1 MPEPGYELA
10 PEEAESSEV
19 KSQGS
24 CRGAEVLQGRGS
36 AELVLSSRLV
46 LGLLGLSVA
55 VGALLGGSAVS
66 LLWPPSMTVAHPGAE
81 GSGGAGVEVL
91 LPSSDSLVGGIEE
104 LWGKAPPQVPK
115 ELLAIINKFLKTK
128 VDNYA
133 NLAQAA
139 KGTQHF
145 HVYAMLGMML
155 QKKKTVCAG
164 NFTMEGE
171 LVTCKYQ
178 PVELCGP
185 PYNDPC
191 YLSVL
196 NGKCGGEDWCD
207 GDWITDAE
215 SCESQGKMCK
225 WDDQDWFQALPGEPR
240 SDAFW
245 FGTPTDKC
253 TQKENVLDEVCKW
266 ETTNETCLKKT
277 ECKWGPVAVGGA
289 LETIRMHLLNEVT
302 PIVVP
307 LPATTTAAPN
317 VGDGDGDDD
326 RRLSGSGSDSK
337 EWKLYAN
344 DYNEKYINGVM
355 GIGSCSPQAG
365 FTQRFFWCRWIN
377 HWQGCYYTQ
386 GCEWKSSA
394 DFETYCTG
402 ERPWC
407 MYLNDETTC
416 KGEEM
421 CKWEHCKDET
431 CRKLWPYRHKY
442 ESVGLA

>member
-1 MPEPGYELA
+1 TA
-10 PEEAESSEV
+10 
-19 KSQGS
+19 SQAVLRN
-24 CRGAEVLQGRGS
+24 CGAR
-36 AELVLSSRLV
+36 
-46 LGLLGLSVA
+46 
-55 VGALLGGSAVS
+55 
-66 LLWPPSMTVAHPGAE
+66 
-81 GSGGAGVEVL
+81 
-91 LPSSDSLVGGIEE
+91 
-104 LWGKAPPQVPK
+104 
-115 ELLAIINKFLKTK
+115 FLNTK
-128 VDNYA
+128 VDHYA

-155 QKKKTVCAG
+155 QKRRTICAG

-191 YLSVL
+191 HLSVL
-196 NGKCGGEDWCD
+196 NGVCGGEDWCD

-215 SCESQGKMCK
+215 MCESQGSSCK

-245 FGTPTDKC
+245 FGKQVDKC
-253 TQKENVLDEVCKW
+253 TQKENVLDTVCKW
-266 ETTNETCLKKT
+266 ETTSETCLKLT
-277 ECKWGPVAVGGA
+277 DCKWGPILVGGA

-307 LPATTTAAPN
+307 LAAATTEGPT
-317 VGDGDGDDD
+317 VGDGDGDGDKDDADD
-326 RRLSGSGSDSK
+326 RRLSGSGSDPK
-337 EWKLYAN
+337 GWKLYAN
-344 DYNEKYINGVM
+344 DFNEEYINGVM

-365 FTQRFFWCRWIN
+365 FQERFFWCRWIN

-394 DFETYCTG
+394 IFETYCTV

-407 MYLNDETTC
+407 MYLNDEQTC
-416 KGEEM
+416 KGEGM

-431 CRKLWPYRHKY
+431 CWKLWPCLGCYLLLLLFLLL
-442 ESVGLA
+442 VLFC

>member
-66 LLWPPSMTVAHPGAE
+66 LLWPPSMTMAH
-81 GSGGAGVEVL
+81 
-91 LPSSDSLVGGIEE
+91 PSSDSLVSGIEE

-196 NGKCGGEDWCD
+196 NGKCGGDDWCD

-266 ETTNETCLKKT
+266 ETTSETCLEKT

-442 ESVGLA
+442 ESAGLA